1 VTGNRI
7 AKFRYARNGRRLP
20 CVLDVMV
27 IAGSLNHQAR
37 VAIVILAY
45 ISGINK
51 EALPAKITPPRKGSC
66 PAA

>member
-1 VTGNRI
+1 
-7 AKFRYARNGRRLP
+7 
-20 CVLDVMV
+20 VLDVMV

-51 EALPAKITPPRKGSC
+51 EPCPQKSRLPRKGSC